1 MGETRTR
8 VQRVSAM
15 AGRMSEAELDSGVR
29 RILADLKAHGYPV
42 LGYHTFD
49 SRRSSGGFPD
59 WCLCGPGGV
68 AWRELK
74 RAGEEPRA
82 DQREWLDALTAAGM
96 SAGVWYPADLLD
108 GTIARELA
116 ALAGMTTEVR
126 T

>member
-8 VQRVSAM
+8 VQRVTAM
-15 AGRMSEAELDSGVR
+15 AGRMSEAEVDSGVR
-29 RILADLKAHGYPV
+29 RILADLKKRGRPV
-42 LGYHTFD
+42 LAC
-49 SRRSSGGFPD
+49 RAWSSKQSAGGFPD

-108 GTIARELA
+108 GTIGRELA
-116 ALAGMTTEVR
+116 ALAGIGGSR
-126 T
+126 